1 MAHFKFKRRFSVRSR
16 HLLSIKY
23 SSYFLKCPMV
33 ICTLYVHMTMAN
45 FSPTFCTKIHGWSAH
60 VAHFVF
66 KKRFSVSS
74 RHLLSLKYSS
84 YFLKCPMV
92 ICTLYVHYKIF
103 HLKMSHGYM
112 YAIRTYNHGKFFSNI
127 LAPKFMAE
135 ELKWL
140 ILCLRRDSVLVHAT
154 CFP

>member
-1 MAHFKFKRRFSVRSR
+1 MFKTRFSVSSG
-16 HLLSIKY
+16 HLVSLKY
-23 SSYFLKCPMV
+23 TSYFLKCLMV
-33 ICTLYVHMTMAN
+33 LCTLYVDITMAN
-45 FSPTFCTKIHGWSAH
+45 FFQYFSTKIHGWSAQ
-60 VAHFVF
+60 VAHFMF

-92 ICTLYVHYKIF
+92 ICTLYLHYKIF
-103 HLKMSHGYM
+103 DLKMSHGYM

-127 LAPKFMAE
+127 LAPKLIAD

-140 ILCLRRDSVLVHAT
+140 ILCLRRDSVLVCAI
-154 CFP
+154 CFF